1 MASHDI
7 KRSIE
12 AHKRWLGYL
21 QPDGLVVSAAALV
34 DKGHYYQEAQRER
47 QLEFIDHLLAFQ
59 KYDEDEGTLE
69 ITDFKSL
76 AIEFLGLPEREW
88 VDGADLGD
96 SYHIA
101 LKESPEVLS
110 PSAALRW
117 PRSKELAEG
126 EPAYQLL
133 IKFYDGDLDAAYET
147 AANTWSTSATRRFER
162 LLRETGIPIGLL
174 VSRTQLRI
182 VSAPVGENAGSL
194 TFRFADMVSTMG
206 RPILGAFDLLLNA
219 EMLFLGEESHQLPAL
234 LRHSRDMQ
242 ANVSIEL
249 ARQVLDGLYDLVR
262 GTQAAN
268 ARTEGKLLKH
278 LLATNPNRIYEGQ
291 LTVLM
296 RLVFLL
302 FAEDRGLMPNSALY
316 NGHYSLHSLYERLRQ
331 DHALHHDTMDA
342 RYGAWAQLLALF
354 RLVFH
359 GHRHKDLSLPPRYGY
374 LFDPDRFPFL
384 EGRIESSSY
393 QQSTIENPQSEIPLI
408 PDGTIFRLLQ
418 GLLFLHGERISYRT
432 LDVEQIGSVYETM
445 MGFALA
451 RAEGQTIAIRPQKA
465 HGAAVYLN
473 LDQLLNLRG
482 TDRHNTFTVETGRKL
497 TGTRLAEFN
506 AATTTDALLAAFQGP
521 SANSDLIARNATP
534 HLAQRGSLLLQPS
547 DARRKSGSHYT
558 ARKLTEP
565 VVRKALE
572 PVLANLGE
580 NPFPSQILDLK
591 ICDPAVGSGAFLVEV
606 CRQLADALVR
616 AWAFHGGKPVIP
628 PDEDEVLH
636 ARRLIAQ
643 RCLYGVDRNPMAA
656 DLAKLSLWLATL
668 AKDHPFT
675 FLDHAIRSGD
685 SLVGLSKKQILA
697 FHWDLT
703 HPSAKQRVFGQDV
716 LEKKIK
722 AALAYRQEILNAGDL
737 VLPELKAAQ
746 LSLAEQEI
754 EKVRRVGD
762 LAVLGFFLGSKPKE
776 RQEAR
781 DQFLGRWLKATDQS
795 GSEESLMEGI
805 ALKNE
810 IRNARE
816 AANPIA
822 PFHWEIEFPEVFER
836 PNAGFDVF
844 VGNPP
849 FLGGRGVTE
858 QFGENYAELIRM
870 PHDGSTGGADLV
882 ALFFRRAFGLL
893 RTDGSFG
900 LIASNSIREG
910 ATRGTGLEWICTHD
924 GTIYAAR
931 KRLAWPGQA
940 AVAISIVWIKRGN
953 YRNPLLLDGKVVP
966 MITAHLFHDG
976 NHGDPAKLMANLD
989 QSYQGS
995 ITLGMG
1001 FTFSDRDQKGVAT
1014 PISEMHE
1021 IVASDPRNQ
1030 ERIFP
1035 YIGGDE
1041 INGSP
1046 NHSYHRYVISF
1057 GEMNEQEARRWPTLW
1072 SLLEKKVKP
1081 DRSKKSKEVQKC
1093 PWWQFWRPRV
1103 ELYQSIRELDK
1114 VLVTNA
1120 QASPHHALVFYKP
1133 DVIFA
1138 NSLNIFTHTSW
1149 PAFTILQ
1156 SYTHEL
1162 WARFFS
1168 SSLEDR
1174 LRYNPTDCFETFPF
1188 TEKWESDSNLEQIGR
1203 EYYDYRA
1210 ELMVRNE
1217 EGLTKTYNRFHDPA
1231 ETSPDI
1237 HKLRELHAAMDRAVL
1252 DAYGWTDIPTD
1263 CEFIP
1268 DFTEE
1273 DDDGNEIP
1281 KNIRYRWPDEVRDDV
1296 LARLL
1301 AINAERHAAEVNAGL
1316 HAKATQ
1322 AAKKTAA
1329 KKSAKKTAGDKTPKN
1344 LKQSVLQRNKSD
1356 DELI

>member
-1 MASHDI
+1 MASHDL

-47 QLEFIDHLLAFQ
+47 QIEFIDHLLAFQ
-59 KYDEDEGTLE
+59 QYDEEEGTVE
-69 ITDFKSL
+69 ITDFKAL
-76 AIEFLGLPEREW
+76 ATEFLGLPKREW
-88 VDGADLGD
+88 VDAADLGD
-96 SYHIA
+96 AYHIP

-126 EPAYQLL
+126 EPAYQILT
-133 IKFYDGDLDAAYET
+133 KYYDGDLDAPYET

-174 VSRTQLRI
+174 VSRTQLRL

-219 EMLFLGEESHQLPAL
+219 EMLFLGDESHQLPAL

-268 ARTEGKLLKH
+268 ARTEGKLLQH

-384 EGRIESSSY
+384 EGRIESASD
-393 QQSTIENPQSEIPLI
+393 QQSTIQNPQSEIPLI

-418 GLLFLHGERISYRT
+418 GLLFLNGERISYRT

-473 LDQLLNLRG
+473 LDQLLSLRG
-482 TDRHNTFTVETGRKL
+482 TDRHNTFTEETGRNL

-506 AATTTDALLAAFQGP
+506 AATTTDELLAVFQGP
-521 SANSDLIARNATP
+521 SANSDLISRNATP
-534 HLAQRGSLLLQPS
+534 HLAQPGSLLLQPT

-558 ARKLTEP
+558 PRKLTEP
-565 VVRKALE
+565 IVRKALE

-580 NPFPSQILDLK
+580 NPFPAQILDLK
-591 ICDPAVGSGAFLVEV
+591 VCDPAVGSGAFLVEA
-606 CRQLADALVR
+606 CRQLGDELVK
-616 AWAFHGGKPVIP
+616 AWAIHGGKPVIP

-703 HPSAKQRVFGQDV
+703 HPSAKQRIFGQDV

-722 AALAYRQEILNAGDL
+722 SALAYRQEILNAGDL

-746 LSLAEQEI
+746 LNLAEQEI
-754 EKVRRVGD
+754 DKVRRAGD
-762 LAVLGFFLGSKPKE
+762 LAVLGFFSGAKPKE
-776 RQEAR
+776 RQDAR
-781 DQFLGRWLKATDQS
+781 DELLERWLKATDQS
-795 GSEESLMEGI
+795 GSEESLHEGI
-805 ALKNE
+805 GLKRE
-810 IRNARE
+810 IGQARD
-816 AANPIA
+816 ADKSLA
-822 PFHWEIEFPEVFER
+822 PFHWEVEYPEVYTRSNE
-836 PNAGFDVF
+836 GFDCF

-849 FLGGRGVTE
+849 FAGKNNILRTNSSGYVE
-858 QFGENYAELIRM
+858 WLQFRHPDSHGN
-870 PHDGSTGGADLV
+870 SDLV
-882 ALFFRRAFGLL
+882 AHFYRLSFAQCRNGGTLGLVATT
-893 RTDGSFG
+893 RIG
-900 LIASNSIREG
+900 EG
-910 ATRGTGLEWICTHD
+910 DTCETGLKWIT
-924 GTIYAAR
+924 R
-931 KRLAWPGQA
+931 
-940 AVAISIVWIKRGN
+940 
-953 YRNPLLLDGKVVP
+953 
-966 MITAHLFHDG
+966 
-976 NHGDPAKLMANLD
+976 NHGDIFAATDAQKWPGDAAVQYRAIHVYKGLYTGLLILGSSRPGYITPELYAKAQRPSSDSRNAPEVREISTSAWGESFVGCGIQGAGFMLEAGEANEL
-989 QSYQGS
+989 
-995 ITLGMG
+995 L
-1001 FTFSDRDQKGVAT
+1001 KK
-1014 PISEMHE
+1014 PE
-1021 IVASDPRNQ
+1021 
-1030 ERIFP
+1030 
-1035 YIGGDE
+1035 
-1041 INGSP
+1041 
-1046 NHSYHRYVISF
+1046 NHLVVRPFLIAKDLNSSFEQRPSRYVIDFDNQSL
-1057 GEMNEQEARRWPTLW
+1057 EQARRFSDCLQIVEAR
-1072 SLLEKKVKP
+1072 VKP
-1081 DRSKKSKEVQKC
+1081 DRDKNPRKAYRTRWWLFGERRAALRESLADRDEVIACAMTTMEFKFALC
-1093 PWWQFWRPRV
+1093 PSNMVFDQTLVVISPNS
-1103 ELYQSIRELDK
+1103 EALLA
-1114 VLVTNA
+1114 VLEST
-1120 QASPHHALVFYKP
+1120 PHK
-1133 DVIFA
+1133 
-1138 NSLNIFTHTSW
+1138 
-1149 PAFTILQ
+1149 
-1156 SYTHEL
+1156 L
-1162 WARFFS
+1162 WACKYGASFGS
-1168 SSLEDR
+1168 SGAP
-1174 LRYNPTDCFETFPF
+1174 RYNPSRCFSTYPFPETSAISK
-1188 TEKWESDSNLEQIGR
+1188 TEDVVAAGSEFF
-1203 EYYDYRA
+1203 
-1210 ELMVRNE
+1210 ELRTRLMRGNQ
-1217 EGLTKTYNRFHDPA
+1217 EGLTKTYNRFHDPG

-1252 DAYGWTDIPTD
+1252 DAYGWTDVPTD

-1301 AINAERHAAEVNAGL
+1301 ALNAERHAAEVNAGL
-1316 HAKATQ
+1316 HAKGTQ

-1329 KKSAKKTAGDKTPKN
+1329 AKKAAATKKTTRRAP
-1344 LKQSVLQRNKSD
+1344 D
-1356 DELI
+1356 DSQPEFL